1 MQSLTE
7 VTGISGESAARQL
20 EILDSVLGAWSDASV
35 KDFDRH
41 HSFTAND
48 GSPVEFSFA
57 VSKASAAARV
67 LFEPLDGV
75 ASPFSSMREGWA
87 FAQRLGQV
95 AGIDVGRFWRVKDL
109 FSGAGA
115 GDSFSMLYSA
125 ELDARAEAPLFKVY
139 LNPSLQ
145 GSAPARVVGAAMARL
160 GMGEGWA
167 ALYRHLD
174 RSTRG
179 QDGPEI
185 ALFALDLGESPDARV
200 KIYLRHAGC
209 ASAAIDQAARFAG
222 DYQPG
227 WFTEILYYLYG
238 DGVARLTKPPMTCLA
253 FTGNTIR
260 TCSATL
266 YCPLDPNLASDAVAD
281 TRISVVLDTVK
292 IDPDIYRAAM
302 RTICGSEMAGSNRL
316 SWVSFKRPDDPV
328 MTVYA
333 GLDGS
338 PRELARNVVISSSK

>member
-1 MQSLTE
+1 MQSLAE
-7 VTGISGESAARQL
+7 VTGLPGGSAERQL
-20 EILDSVLGAWSDASV
+20 EIVDSVLGAWSDARV
-35 KDFDRH
+35 EDFDRH

-67 LFEPLDGV
+67 LFEPLDGS
-75 ASPFSSMREGWA
+75 ARPFSSAREGWA
-87 FAQRLGQV
+87 AAQRIRQV
-95 AGIDVGRFWRVKDL
+95 AGIDVGRFWRIKDL
-109 FSGAGA
+109 FSGAADGA
-115 GDSFSMLYSA
+115 SFAMLYSA
-125 ELDARAEAPLFKVY
+125 ELDARAEVPLFKVY
-139 LNPSLQ
+139 LNPSGQ
-145 GSAPARVVGAAMARL
+145 GSDPAKVVGAAMARL
-160 GMGEGWA
+160 GMADRWA

-179 QDGPEI
+179 QAGPEI
-185 ALFALDLGESPDARV
+185 ALFALDLGDSPDARV

-209 ASAAIDQAARFAG
+209 AAAEIDQAISFAG
-222 DYQPG
+222 DHRPG
-227 WFTEILYYLYG
+227 WFTEILYCLYG
-238 DGVARLTKPPMTCLA
+238 DGVARLAKSPMTCLA
-253 FTGNTIR
+253 FTENTIR

-281 TRISVVLDTVK
+281 TRIGAVLDTVR
-292 IDPDIYRAAM
+292 IDPGIYRVA
-302 RTICGSEMAGSNRL
+302 RHTICGSELAGSNRL

-338 PRELARNVVISSSK
+338 PRVLGT